1 MPKIKIVFWVFAVLG
16 ILLMFTPA
24 AHAQY
29 GSIARVAKDSSGA
42 VMAGVTVQAASPVMI
57 EGQRTVTTGGD
68 GRYALVDLRPGMY
81 TLTFAMQGFSSVKQQ
96 VDVSVNTTVPVDA
109 EMKVGAVGETVNV
122 EATVQ
127 SVDIQ
132 NVAHPQDLTRTD
144 IDEVPSARNIQS
156 VASYTPGIHLN
167 TPDVGGS
174 MQVQQTYI
182 AVHGNSSQRTTYLM
196 DGLLINT
203 TQGDG
208 QIQTY
213 VDNEIFSESTQMANN
228 VPVEV
233 SAGGAYVNLIP
244 KDGGSQFHSD
254 LFLSWV
260 NDSFVGTNT
269 TAPLAARG
277 LVGQSKVTEI
287 QDFDGSVGGPIIR
300 DRLWFLITAV
310 SN

>member
-1 MPKIKIVFWVFAVLG
+1 MSKTKLVFSVFAVLG
-16 ILLMFTPA
+16 ILLMFAPS

-29 GSIARVAKDSSGA
+29 GSIAGVAKDSSGA
-42 VMAGVTVQAASPVMI
+42 VMAGVSVQAASPVMI

-68 GRYALVDLRPGMY
+68 GRYALVDLRPGTY
-81 TLTFAMQGFSSVKQQ
+81 TITFSMQGFSTIKQQ
-96 VDVSVNTTVPVDA
+96 VEVAVNTTVPVDA
-109 EMKVGAVGETVNV
+109 EMKVGSVGETVNV

-127 SVDIQ
+127 TVDIQ
-132 NVAHPQDLTRTD
+132 NVAHPQDLTRTE
-144 IDEVPSARNIQS
+144 IDEVPSARNMQS

-244 KDGGSQFHSD
+244 KDGGNQFHSD
-254 LFLSWV
+254 VFLSWV

-269 TAPLAARG
+269 SSGVTQPAA
-277 LVGQSKVTEI
+277 
-287 QDFDGSVGGPIIR
+287 
-300 DRLWFLITAV
+300 
-310 SN
+310 